1 MKRGKPKADPL
12 FGMTE
17 QQTPLSKP
25 NRLGRSYRASQQI
38 TSQIDPGQQLDFKTP
53 TRMSR
58 PRSGVF
64 HSGSPQN
71 DSDFQQDIIWDA
83 TSPSPRRLGKRGR
96 RQRAHVVDISEI
108 VNKIAPKHGRPETA
122 ESTLQQWFGDSAT
135 IPCTPDVQV
144 SKPKRSPR
152 LNGVNDLLKLAKQF
166 DFMFHQ
172 DEEEEKEERGH
183 QSDLLS
189 QDIVH
194 HNTDPAAVAKT
205 VVWTDLQMD
214 DDLDFLFDGPTQHMK
229 SSSLCSSSAADVKG
243 TLNNDGFEDDWED
256 DDLLNDS
263 LLLEMTPNPHKFTSP
278 KYCST
283 QKPPRCERPAS
294 RGDQSSAGSVYATSD
309 IQQNQSL
316 SSRAD
321 AYEWTQPVKSDLQE
335 PAHISSSIKAK
346 KATEFNQN
354 QSSSS
359 DTCSSSKVAGDNLL
373 PSDPVWD
380 DPADDH
386 LLCEL
391 CEDLEN
397 QIQKEGLTSTGR
409 TDGPQRAAL
418 QPAKRIFVSPTGS
431 SLASAFFS
439 KVPAAVTGE
448 NGLRSASTGRSQ
460 GSQFAFKKPLLDVR
474 RQRFSRRSSRR
485 WRGAD
490 SGCSL
495 LRTRDLPPE
504 EPIQNSHPES
514 RAVLL
519 LLLNL
524 NQPDLSAH
532 SWTAAQKLPVLNL

>member
-346 KATEFNQN
+346 RATEFNQN

-460 GSQFAFKKPLLDVR
+460 GSQFAFKKPVKAVTIKGGAVKVGADVIFEHSPIFPPSVSTAARCSAAEIQQKKQQAMERR
-474 RQRFSRRSSRR
+474 RQRLQLAQNQ
-485 WRGAD
+485 G
-490 SGCSL
+490 
-495 LRTRDLPPE
+495 PP
-504 EPIQNSHPES
+504 
-514 RAVLL
+514 
-519 LLLNL
+519 
-524 NQPDLSAH
+524 
-532 SWTAAQKLPVLNL
+532 T